1 MAGKRVALRD
11 HTAEASL
18 FARRTLVS
26 FIFVIMVLGLLLGNL
41 YYLQVDSY
49 QTYQTRSNENRI
61 KLVPLAPNRGLIY
74 DRNGL
79 LLAENKP
86 VFSLDMVPEKIAN
99 IEQTIQDLTPLLGL
113 TEDNTKD
120 FYRQLKRQRRF
131 KQVTILSNIS
141 EQQVAAFSVNQHKFP
156 GVSVNA
162 RLKRY
167 YPFGDALT
175 HALGYVARINT
186 KDLNRIEKEGKKATY
201 AATHDI
207 GKQGIERSYEDV
219 LHGTPG
225 FKEVEVNNRGKIVKN
240 LKIQPPIPG
249 SDIYLNIDIRLQLEA
264 QRQLAG
270 RRGTIILLAPQSG
283 EILAMV
289 SSPSYDPN
297 LFVHGISSKDY
308 NRLLQSKDRPL
319 INRATQGR
327 YPPASTVKP
336 QLAIMGLEDGAITPS
351 TIINDRGWFQIP
363 NTKRRFRDW
372 KRWGHGKINV
382 YKALEQS
389 SDTFFYNLAYNVG
402 IDKIHSYMSEFGFG
416 QYTGI
421 DIKEETNAVL
431 PSRGWKRARYNQ
443 PWYQGDT
450 ISVGIGQ
457 GYWTATAIQLAKA
470 TGIVASKGLR
480 PIPQL
485 VKKIKYNDNKEFEP
499 VTELP
504 PLKLKDPTHW
514 QVAKDGM
521 YGVVNKLNGT
531 AHRAFAKTSYSV
543 AGKSGTAQ
551 LYQLGDEK
559 YDAKKIRE
567 RLRDNAMFV
576 AYAPFEKP
584 EISATI
590 ILENA
595 GGGSSQAAP
604 VARNL
609 FDTFFKNKKDK

>member
-1 MAGKRVALRD
+1 MARKRITLRD
-11 HTAEASL
+11 HSAESSL
-18 FARRTLVS
+18 FARRALVS
-26 FIFVIMVLGLLLGNL
+26 FIFIILVLGLLLSNL

-49 QTYQTRSNENRI
+49 QAYKTRSNENRV
-61 KLVPLAPNRGLIY
+61 KLVPIAPNRGLIY
-74 DRNGL
+74 DRNGI

-86 VFSLDMVPEKIAN
+86 VYSLDVVPEKVKD
-99 IEQTIQDLTPLLGL
+99 IEQTIRQLTPLLNL
-113 TEDNTKD
+113 TEDNIEN
-120 FYRQLKRQRRF
+120 FNSRLFGQRRF
-131 KQVTILSNIS
+131 KKVSVLTNLAES
-141 EQQVAAFSVNQHKFP
+141 QVARFSAHQHKYP
-156 GVSVNA
+156 GVSVSA

-175 HALGYVARINT
+175 HTLGYVARLNAR
-186 KDLNRIEKEGKKATY
+186 DLQRLEKNDQRAIY

-207 GKQGIERSYEDV
+207 GKQGIERYYEET
-219 LHGTPG
+219 LHGKPG
-225 FKEVEVNNRGKIVKN
+225 FKEVEVNNRGKIVRT
-240 LKIQPPIPG
+240 LKITPPVPG
-249 SDIYLNIDIRLQLEA
+249 NDLYLNIDIRLQIEA
-264 QRQLAG
+264 QKELAG
-270 RRGTIILLAPQSG
+270 RRGAIILLAPESG
-283 EILAMV
+283 EVLAMV

-336 QLAIMGLEDGAITPS
+336 QLAILGLEDGAITPS

-363 NTKRRFRDW
+363 NTKRKFRDW

-382 YKALEQS
+382 YKAIEQS

-402 IDKIHSYMSEFGFG
+402 IDKINSFMTEFGFG
-416 QYTGI
+416 EYTGI
-421 DIKEETNAVL
+421 DVREETNAIL

-457 GYWTATAIQLAKA
+457 GYWSATPIQLAKA
-470 TGIVASKGLR
+470 TGIVATKGLR
-480 PIPQL
+480 PIPQI
-485 VKKIKYNDNKEFEP
+485 VHDIKYADDSIFQP

-504 PLKLKDPTHW
+504 PLQLKDPSHW

-521 YGVVNKLNGT
+521 HGVVTKINGT
-531 AHRAFAKTSYSV
+531 ARKAFANASYSA

-551 LYQLGDEK
+551 LFQLGEEK
-559 YDAKKIRE
+559 YDASKIRE

-576 AYAPFEKP
+576 AYAPFEEP
-584 EISATI
+584 QISATI

-604 VARNL
+604 SARRL
-609 FDTFFKNKKDK
+609 FDTYFENKRKN

>member
-1 MAGKRVALRD
+1 MARKRITLRD
-11 HTAEASL
+11 HSAESSL
-18 FARRTLVS
+18 FARRALVS
-26 FIFVIMVLGLLLGNL
+26 FIFIILVLGLLLSNL

-49 QTYQTRSNENRI
+49 QAYKTRSNENRV
-61 KLVPLAPNRGLIY
+61 KLVPIAPNRGLIY
-74 DRNGL
+74 DRNGI

-86 VFSLDMVPEKIAN
+86 VYSLDVVPEKVKD
-99 IEQTIQDLTPLLGL
+99 IEQTIRQLTPLLNL
-113 TEDNTKD
+113 TEDNIEN
-120 FYRQLKRQRRF
+120 FNSRLRGQRRF
-131 KQVTILSNIS
+131 KKVSVLTNLAES
-141 EQQVAAFSVNQHKFP
+141 QVARFSAHQHKYP
-156 GVSVNA
+156 GVSVSA

-175 HALGYVARINT
+175 HTLGYVARLNT
-186 KDLNRIEKEGKKATY
+186 RDLQRLEKNDQRAIY

-207 GKQGIERSYEDV
+207 GKQGIERYYEET
-219 LHGTPG
+219 LHGKPG
-225 FKEVEVNNRGKIVKN
+225 FKEVEVNNRGKIVRT
-240 LKIQPPIPG
+240 LKITPPVPG
-249 SDIYLNIDIRLQLEA
+249 NDLYLNIDIRLQIEA
-264 QRQLAG
+264 QKELAG
-270 RRGTIILLAPQSG
+270 RRGAIILLAPESG
-283 EILAMV
+283 EVLAMV

-336 QLAIMGLEDGAITPS
+336 QLAILGLEDGAITPS

-363 NTKRRFRDW
+363 NTKRKFRDW

-382 YKALEQS
+382 YKAIEQS

-402 IDKIHSYMSEFGFG
+402 IDKINSFMTEFGFG
-416 QYTGI
+416 EYTGI
-421 DIKEETNAVL
+421 DVREETNAIL

-457 GYWTATAIQLAKA
+457 GYWSATPIQLAKA
-470 TGIVASKGLR
+470 TGIVATKGLR
-480 PIPQL
+480 PIPQI
-485 VKKIKYNDNKEFEP
+485 VHDIKYADDSVFQP

-504 PLKLKDPTHW
+504 PLQLKDPSHW

-521 YGVVNKLNGT
+521 HGVVTKINGT
-531 AHRAFAKTSYSV
+531 ARKAFANASYSA

-551 LYQLGDEK
+551 LFQLGEEK
-559 YDAKKIRE
+559 YDASKIRE

-576 AYAPFEKP
+576 AYAPFEEP
-584 EISATI
+584 QISATI

-604 VARNL
+604 SARRL
-609 FDTFFKNKKDK
+609 FDTYFENKRKN

>member
-1 MAGKRVALRD
+1 MARKRIALRD
-11 HTAEASL
+11 HSAEIAL
-18 FARRTLVS
+18 FSNRIVVS
-26 FIFVIMVLGLLLGNL
+26 FIFVLCVLGLLLSNL

-49 QTYQTRSNENRI
+49 QDYKTRSNENRV
-61 KLVPLAPNRGLIY
+61 KLVPIAPNRGLIY
-74 DRNGL
+74 DRNGI

-86 VFSLDMVPEKIAN
+86 VYSLDMIPEKITD
-99 IEQTIQDLTPLLGL
+99 IDETIAKLTTLLNL
-113 TEDNTKD
+113 TEDNIDD
-120 FYRQLKRQRRF
+120 FHTRLKRQRRF
-131 KQVTILSNIS
+131 KQVSILTNLS
-141 EQQVAAFSVNQHKFP
+141 ESQVALFSVQQHKYP

-175 HALGYVARINT
+175 HALGYVARINSN
-186 KDLNRIEKEGKKATY
+186 DLNRLEKNGLRTAY

-207 GKQGIERSYEDV
+207 GKQGIERYYENT
-219 LHGTPG
+219 LHGEPG
-225 FKEVEVNNRGKIVKN
+225 FKEVEVNNRGKIVRT
-240 LKIQPPIPG
+240 LKITPPVPG
-249 SDIYLNIDIRLQLEA
+249 NDLYLNIDIRLQLKA
-264 QRQLAG
+264 QKELAG
-270 RRGTIILLAPQSG
+270 RRGAIILLAPKTG
-283 EILAMV
+283 EVLAMI

-336 QLAIMGLEDGAITPS
+336 QLAILGLEDGAITPN

-382 YKALEQS
+382 YTAIEQS

-402 IDKIHSYMSEFGFG
+402 IDKINGFMSEFGFG
-416 QYTGI
+416 DYTGI
-421 DIKEETNAVL
+421 DVKEETNAIL
-431 PSRGWKRARYNQ
+431 PSREWKRARYNE

-457 GYWTATAIQLAKA
+457 GYWSATPIQLAKA
-470 TGIVASKGLR
+470 TGIVASRGLR
-480 PIPQL
+480 PVPQL
-485 VKKIKYNDNKEFEP
+485 VKDIKYTNGDKFTP
-499 VTELP
+499 VVELP
-504 PLKLKDPTHW
+504 PLKLKDPANW

-521 YGVVNKLNGT
+521 HGVVTKNNGT
-531 AHRAFAKTSYSV
+531 ARRAFAKAKYTA

-551 LYQLGDEK
+551 LYQLGEEK
-559 YDAKKIRE
+559 YDASKIRE

-576 AYAPFEKP
+576 AYAPFNEP

-604 VARNL
+604 SARRL
-609 FDTFFKNKKDK
+609 FDVYFENKEGN

>member
-18 FARRTLVS
+18 FARRALVS
-26 FIFVIMVLGLLLGNL
+26 FIFVILVLSLLLSNL

-49 QTYQTRSNENRI
+49 QAYQTRSNENRI

-86 VFSLDMVPEKIAN
+86 VYSLDMVPEKIPN
-99 IEQTIQDLTPLLGL
+99 IEQTVQDLTPLLGL
-113 TEDNTKD
+113 SEDNIKD

-131 KQVTILSNIS
+131 KQVTILSNLS
-141 EQQVAAFSVNQHKFP
+141 EQQVASFSVNQYKFP

-167 YPFGDALT
+167 YPYGDALT
-175 HALGYVARINT
+175 HALGYVARINA
-186 KDLNRIEKEGKKATY
+186 KDLNRIEKEGKKAIY

-207 GKQGIERSYEDV
+207 GKQGIERYYEDV

-225 FKEVEVNNRGKIVKN
+225 FKEVEVNNRGKIVKT
-240 LKIQPPIPG
+240 LKIQPPVPG
-249 SDIYLNIDIRLQLEA
+249 NDIYLNIDIRLQLEA

-270 RRGTIILLAPQSG
+270 RRGAIILLAPKSG

-308 NRLLQSKDRPL
+308 NQLLQSKDRPL

-336 QLAIMGLEDGAITPS
+336 QLAIMGLEDGAITPK
-351 TIINDRGWFQIP
+351 TIINDKGWFQIP

-382 YKALEQS
+382 YKAIEQS

-402 IDKIHSYMSEFGFG
+402 IDKIHSYMTEFGFG

-421 DIKEETNAVL
+421 DIKEETDAVL

-457 GYWTATAIQLAKA
+457 GYWTTTPIQLAKA

-480 PIPQL
+480 PVPQL
-485 VKKIKYNDNKEFEP
+485 VKEIKYTDNKTFTP
-499 VTELP
+499 VTEQP
-504 PLKLKDPTHW
+504 PLVLKEASHW

-531 AHRAFAKTSYSV
+531 AHRAFENTSYTV

-551 LYQLGDEK
+551 LYQLGEEK

-576 AYAPFEKP
+576 AYAPFETP

-609 FDTFFKNKKDK
+609 FDTFFKSKKE

>member
-1 MAGKRVALRD
+1 MARKRITLRD
-11 HTAEASL
+11 HSAESSL

-26 FIFVIMVLGLLLGNL
+26 FIFIILVIGLLLSNL
-41 YYLQVDSY
+41 YSLQVDSY
-49 QTYQTRSNENRI
+49 QAYKTRSNENRI
-61 KLVPLAPNRGLIY
+61 KLVPIAPNRGLIY
-74 DRNGL
+74 DRNGI

-86 VFSLDMVPEKIAN
+86 VYSLDMVPEKIKD
-99 IEQTIQDLTPLLGL
+99 IEETIHQLAPLLNL
-113 TEDNTKD
+113 TEDNVEN
-120 FYRQLKRQRRF
+120 FHSRLLGQRRF
-131 KQVTILSNIS
+131 KQVSVLSNLS
-141 EQQVAAFSVNQHKFP
+141 ESQVAKFAAHQHKYP
-156 GVSVNA
+156 GVSVSA
-162 RLKRY
+162 RLKRH

-175 HALGYVARINT
+175 HALGYVARLNIR
-186 KDLNRIEKEGKKATY
+186 DLKRLEKNGRRAIY
-201 AATHDI
+201 AATYDI
-207 GKQGIERSYEDV
+207 GKQGIERYYEEA
-219 LHGTPG
+219 LHGKPG
-225 FKEVEVNNRGKIVKN
+225 FKEVEVNNRGKIIRT
-240 LKIQPPIPG
+240 LKITPPVPG
-249 SDIYLNIDIRLQLEA
+249 NDLYLNIDIRLQLKA
-264 QRQLAG
+264 QKELAG
-270 RRGTIILLAPQSG
+270 RRGAIILLAPETG
-283 EILAMV
+283 EVLTMV

-336 QLAIMGLEDGAITPS
+336 QLAILGLEDGAITPS

-363 NTKRRFRDW
+363 NTKRKFRDW

-382 YKALEQS
+382 YKAITQS

-402 IDKIHSYMSEFGFG
+402 IDKIHNFMTEFGFG
-416 QYTGI
+416 EYTGI
-421 DIKEETNAVL
+421 DVKEETKALL

-457 GYWTATAIQLAKA
+457 GYWSATPIQLAKA
-470 TGIVASKGLR
+470 TGIIATKGLR
-480 PIPQL
+480 PIPQI
-485 VKKIKYNDNKEFEP
+485 VHDIKYTDGSTFQP

-504 PLKLKDPTHW
+504 PLQLKDPSHW

-521 YGVVNKLNGT
+521 HGVVTKSNGT
-531 AHRAFAKTSYSV
+531 ARKAFANASYSA

-551 LYQLGDEK
+551 LYQLGEEK
-559 YDAKKIRE
+559 YDASKIRE

-576 AYAPFEKP
+576 AYAPFDRP
-584 EISATI
+584 QISATI

-604 VARNL
+604 SARRL
-609 FDTFFKNKKDK
+609 FDTYFANKRKK

>member
-1 MAGKRVALRD
+1 MARKRITLRD
-11 HTAEASL
+11 HSAESSL
-18 FARRTLVS
+18 FARRALVS
-26 FIFVIMVLGLLLGNL
+26 FIFIILVLGLLLSNL

-49 QTYQTRSNENRI
+49 QAYKTRSNENRV
-61 KLVPLAPNRGLIY
+61 KLVPIAPNRGLIY
-74 DRNGL
+74 DRNGIL
-79 LLAENKP
+79 SAENKP
-86 VFSLDMVPEKIAN
+86 VYSLDVVPEKVKD
-99 IEQTIQDLTPLLGL
+99 IEQTIRQLTPLLNL
-113 TEDNTKD
+113 TEDNIEN
-120 FYRQLKRQRRF
+120 FNSRLRGQRRF
-131 KQVTILSNIS
+131 KKVSVLTNLSES
-141 EQQVAAFSVNQHKFP
+141 QVARFSAHQHKYP
-156 GVSVNA
+156 GVSVSA

-175 HALGYVARINT
+175 HTLGYVARLNAR
-186 KDLNRIEKEGKKATY
+186 DLQRLEKNDQRAIY

-207 GKQGIERSYEDV
+207 GKQGIERYYEKT
-219 LHGTPG
+219 LHGKPG
-225 FKEVEVNNRGKIVKN
+225 FKEVEVNNRGKIVRT
-240 LKIQPPIPG
+240 LKITPPVPG
-249 SDIYLNIDIRLQLEA
+249 NDLYLNIDIRLQIEA
-264 QRQLAG
+264 QKELAG
-270 RRGTIILLAPQSG
+270 RRGAIILLAPESG
-283 EILAMV
+283 EVLAMV

-336 QLAIMGLEDGAITPS
+336 QLAILGLEDGAITPS

-363 NTKRRFRDW
+363 NTKRKFRDW

-382 YKALEQS
+382 YKAIEQS

-402 IDKIHSYMSEFGFG
+402 IDKINSFMTEFGFG
-416 QYTGI
+416 EYTGI
-421 DIKEETNAVL
+421 DVREETNAIL

-457 GYWTATAIQLAKA
+457 GYWSATPIQLAKA
-470 TGIVASKGLR
+470 TGIVATKGLR
-480 PIPQL
+480 PIPQI
-485 VKKIKYNDNKEFEP
+485 VHDIKYADDSVFQP

-504 PLKLKDPTHW
+504 PLQLKDPSHW

-521 YGVVNKLNGT
+521 HGVVTKINGT
-531 AHRAFAKTSYSV
+531 ARKAFANASYSA

-551 LYQLGDEK
+551 LFQLGEEK
-559 YDAKKIRE
+559 YDASKIRE

-584 EISATI
+584 QISATI

-604 VARNL
+604 SARRL
-609 FDTFFKNKKDK
+609 FDTYFTNKRKK

>member
-1 MAGKRVALRD
+1 MARKRITLRD
-11 HTAEASL
+11 HSAESSL
-18 FARRTLVS
+18 FARRALVS
-26 FIFVIMVLGLLLGNL
+26 FIFIILVLGLLLSNL

-49 QTYQTRSNENRI
+49 QAYKTRSNENRV
-61 KLVPLAPNRGLIY
+61 KLVPIAPNRGLIY
-74 DRNGL
+74 DRNGI

-86 VFSLDMVPEKIAN
+86 VYSLDVVPEKVKD
-99 IEQTIQDLTPLLGL
+99 IEQTIRQLTPLLNL
-113 TEDNTKD
+113 TEDNIEN
-120 FYRQLKRQRRF
+120 FNSRLFGQRRF
-131 KQVTILSNIS
+131 KKVSVLTNLAES
-141 EQQVAAFSVNQHKFP
+141 QVARFSAHQHKYP
-156 GVSVNA
+156 GVSVSA

-175 HALGYVARINT
+175 HTLGYVARLNAR
-186 KDLNRIEKEGKKATY
+186 DLQRLEKNDQRAIY

-207 GKQGIERSYEDV
+207 GKQGIERYYEET
-219 LHGTPG
+219 LHGKPG
-225 FKEVEVNNRGKIVKN
+225 FKEVEVNNRGKIVRT
-240 LKIQPPIPG
+240 LKITPPVPG
-249 SDIYLNIDIRLQLEA
+249 NDLYLNIDIRLQIEA
-264 QRQLAG
+264 QKELAG
-270 RRGTIILLAPQSG
+270 RRGAIILLAPESG
-283 EILAMV
+283 EVLAMV

-336 QLAIMGLEDGAITPS
+336 QLAILGLEDGAITPS

-363 NTKRRFRDW
+363 NTKRKFRDW

-382 YKALEQS
+382 YKAIEQS

-402 IDKIHSYMSEFGFG
+402 IDKINSFMTEFGFG
-416 QYTGI
+416 EYTGI
-421 DIKEETNAVL
+421 DVREETNAIL

-457 GYWTATAIQLAKA
+457 GYWSATPIQLAKA
-470 TGIVASKGLR
+470 TGIVATKGLR
-480 PIPQL
+480 PIPQI
-485 VKKIKYNDNKEFEP
+485 VHDIKYADDSVFQP

-504 PLKLKDPTHW
+504 PLQLKDPSHW

-521 YGVVNKLNGT
+521 HGVVTKINGT
-531 AHRAFAKTSYSV
+531 ARKAFANASYSA

-551 LYQLGDEK
+551 LFQLGEEK
-559 YDAKKIRE
+559 YDASKIRE

-576 AYAPFEKP
+576 AYAPFEEP
-584 EISATI
+584 QISATI

-604 VARNL
+604 SARRL
-609 FDTFFKNKKDK
+609 FDTYFENKRKN

>member
-1 MAGKRVALRD
+1 MARKRITLRD
-11 HTAEASL
+11 HSAESSL

-26 FIFVIMVLGLLLGNL
+26 FIFIILVLGLLLSNL

-49 QTYQTRSNENRI
+49 QAYKTRSNENRV
-61 KLVPLAPNRGLIY
+61 KLVPIAPNRGLIY
-74 DRNGL
+74 DRNGI

-86 VFSLDMVPEKIAN
+86 VYSLDMVPEKIKN
-99 IEQTIQDLTPLLGL
+99 IEETIRQLTPLLNL
-113 TEDNTKD
+113 TEDNVEN
-120 FYRQLKRQRRF
+120 FHSRLLGQRRF
-131 KQVTILSNIS
+131 KQVSVLSNLS
-141 EQQVAAFSVNQHKFP
+141 ESQVAKFAAHQHKYP
-156 GVSVNA
+156 GVSVSA
-162 RLKRY
+162 RLKRH

-175 HALGYVARINT
+175 HALGYVARLNIR
-186 KDLNRIEKEGKKATY
+186 DLQRLEKNGRRAIY
-201 AATHDI
+201 AATYDI
-207 GKQGIERSYEDV
+207 GKQGIERYYEET
-219 LHGTPG
+219 LHGKPG
-225 FKEVEVNNRGKIVKN
+225 FKEVEVNNRGKIVRT
-240 LKIQPPIPG
+240 LKITQPVPG
-249 SDIYLNIDIRLQLEA
+249 NDLYLNIDIRLQLKA
-264 QRQLAG
+264 QKELAG
-270 RRGTIILLAPQSG
+270 RRGAIVLLAPETG

-336 QLAIMGLEDGAITPS
+336 QLAILGLEDGAITPS

-363 NTKRRFRDW
+363 NTKRKFRDW

-382 YKALEQS
+382 YKAITQS

-402 IDKIHSYMSEFGFG
+402 IDKIHSFMTEFGFG
-416 QYTGI
+416 EYTGI
-421 DIKEETNAVL
+421 DVREETKALL

-457 GYWTATAIQLAKA
+457 GYWSATPIQLAKA
-470 TGIVASKGLR
+470 TGIVATKGLR
-480 PIPQL
+480 PIPQI
-485 VKKIKYNDNKEFEP
+485 VHDIKYADGGTFQP

-504 PLKLKDPTHW
+504 PLKLKDPSHW

-521 YGVVNKLNGT
+521 HGVVTKSNGT
-531 AHRAFAKTSYSV
+531 ARKAFANASYSA

-551 LYQLGDEK
+551 LYQLGEEK
-559 YDAKKIRE
+559 YDASKIRE

-576 AYAPFEKP
+576 AYAPSDRP
-584 EISATI
+584 QITATI

-604 VARNL
+604 SARRL
-609 FDTFFKNKKDK
+609 FDTYFSNKRKK

>member
-1 MAGKRVALRD
+1 VARKRITLRD
-11 HTAEASL
+11 HSAETAL
-18 FARRTLVS
+18 FSSRIMVS
-26 FIFVIMVLGLLLGNL
+26 FIFVLCVIGLLLSNL

-49 QTYQTRSNENRI
+49 QAYQTRSNENRV
-61 KLVPLAPNRGLIY
+61 KLVPIAPNRGLIY
-74 DRNGL
+74 DRNGI

-86 VFSLDMVPEKIAN
+86 VYSLDMVPEKITDIDA
-99 IEQTIQDLTPLLGL
+99 TIAKLTTLLNL
-113 TEDNTKD
+113 TEDNIDD
-120 FYRQLKRQRRF
+120 FHTSLKRQRRF
-131 KQVTILSNIS
+131 KQVPILTNLS
-141 EQQVAAFSVNQHKFP
+141 ESQVALFSVQRHNYP
-156 GVSVNA
+156 GISVTA

-175 HALGYVARINT
+175 HALGYVARINSN
-186 KDLNRIEKEGKKATY
+186 DLKRLEKSGSRAIY

-207 GKQGIERSYEDV
+207 GKQGIERYYEKN
-219 LHGTPG
+219 LHGEPG
-225 FKEVEVNNRGKIVKN
+225 FKEVEVNNRGKIVRT
-240 LKIQPPIPG
+240 LKITQPVPG
-249 SDIYLNIDIRLQLEA
+249 NDLYLNIDIRLQLKA
-264 QRQLAG
+264 QQELAG
-270 RRGTIILLAPQSG
+270 RRGAIILLAPKTG
-283 EILAMV
+283 EILAMM

-297 LFVHGISSKDY
+297 LFVHGISSKNY

-336 QLAIMGLEDGAITPS
+336 QLAILGLEDGAITPS

-382 YKALEQS
+382 YTAIEQS

-402 IDKIHSYMSEFGFG
+402 IDKINGFMSEFGFG
-416 QYTGI
+416 DYTGI
-421 DIKEETNAVL
+421 DVREETNAIL
-431 PSRGWKRARYNQ
+431 PSREWKRARYNE

-457 GYWTATAIQLAKA
+457 GYWSSTPIQLAKA

-480 PIPQL
+480 PVPQL
-485 VKKIKYNDNKEFEP
+485 IRDIKYTNGDIFEP
-499 VTELP
+499 VVELP
-504 PLKLKDPTHW
+504 PLKLKDPSHW

-521 YGVVNKLNGT
+521 HGVVTKSNGT
-531 AHRAFAKTSYSV
+531 ARRAFANAKYSA

-551 LYQLGDEK
+551 LYQLGEEK
-559 YDAKKIRE
+559 YDASKIRE

-576 AYAPFEKP
+576 AYAPFEEP

-604 VARNL
+604 SARRL
-609 FDTFFKNKKDK
+609 FDVYFDNKKEN

>member
-1 MAGKRVALRD
+1 MARKRIALRD
-11 HTAEASL
+11 HSAETAL
-18 FARRTLVS
+18 FSSRIVVS
-26 FIFVIMVLGLLLGNL
+26 FIFVLCVLGLLLSNL

-49 QTYQTRSNENRI
+49 QAYKTRSNENRV
-61 KLVPLAPNRGLIY
+61 KLVPLPPNRGLIY
-74 DRNGL
+74 DRNGI

-86 VFSLDMVPEKIAN
+86 VYSLDMVPDKITDIDA
-99 IEQTIQDLTPLLGL
+99 TIVALTTLLNL
-113 TEDNTKD
+113 TEDNIED
-120 FYRQLKRQRRF
+120 FHTRLKRQRRF
-131 KQVTILSNIS
+131 KLVSILTNLS
-141 EQQVAAFSVNQHKFP
+141 ESQVALFSVQQHKYP
-156 GVSVNA
+156 GISVTA

-175 HALGYVARINT
+175 HALGYVARINSN
-186 KDLNRIEKEGKKATY
+186 DLIRLEKQGSRAMY

-207 GKQGIERSYEDV
+207 GKQGIERYYEDT
-219 LHGTPG
+219 LHGEPG
-225 FKEVEVNNRGKIVKN
+225 FKEVEVNNRGKIVRT
-240 LKIQPPIPG
+240 LKITPPVPG
-249 SDIYLNIDIRLQLEA
+249 NDLYLNIDIRLQLKA
-264 QRQLAG
+264 QKELAG
-270 RRGTIILLAPQSG
+270 RRGAIVLLAPKTG
-283 EILAMV
+283 EVLAMI

-297 LFVHGISSKDY
+297 LFVHGISSKNY

-336 QLAIMGLEDGAITPS
+336 QLAILGLEDGAITPS

-382 YKALEQS
+382 YTAIEQS

-402 IDKIHSYMSEFGFG
+402 IDKISGFMTEFGFG
-416 QYTGI
+416 DYTGI
-421 DIKEETNAVL
+421 DVKEETKAIL
-431 PSRGWKRARYNQ
+431 PSRDWKRARYNE

-457 GYWTATAIQLAKA
+457 GYWSATPIQLAKA
-470 TGIVASKGLR
+470 TGIVASRGLR
-480 PIPQL
+480 PVPQL
-485 VKKIKYNDNKEFEP
+485 VRDIKYTNGDVYKP
-499 VTELP
+499 VVELP
-504 PLKLKDPTHW
+504 PLKLKDPSHW

-521 YGVVNKLNGT
+521 HGVVTKSNGT
-531 AHRAFAKTSYSV
+531 ARRAFANTSYSA

-551 LYQLGDEK
+551 LYQLGEEK
-559 YDAKKIRE
+559 YDANKIRE

-576 AYAPFEKP
+576 AYAPFEEP

-604 VARNL
+604 SARRL
-609 FDTFFKNKKDK
+609 FDVYFDNKEEN

>member
-1 MAGKRVALRD
+1 VARKRITLRD
-11 HTAEASL
+11 HSAETAL
-18 FARRTLVS
+18 FSRRIMVS
-26 FIFVIMVLGLLLGNL
+26 FIFVLCILGLLLSNL

-49 QTYQTRSNENRI
+49 QAYKTRSNENRV
-61 KLVPLAPNRGLIY
+61 KLVPIAPNRGLIY
-74 DRNGL
+74 DRNGV

-86 VFSLDMVPEKIAN
+86 VFSLDMVPEKITDIDDTVAKL
-99 IEQTIQDLTPLLGL
+99 TILLNL
-113 TEDNTKD
+113 TEDNIDD
-120 FYRQLKRQRRF
+120 FHTRLKRQRRF
-131 KQVTILSNIS
+131 KQVSILTNLS
-141 EQQVAAFSVNQHKFP
+141 ESQVALFSVQRHNYP
-156 GVSVNA
+156 GISVTA

-175 HALGYVARINT
+175 HALGYVARINSQ
-186 KDLNRIEKEGKKATY
+186 DLNRLEKNGLRATY

-207 GKQGIERSYEDV
+207 GKQGIERYYEKT
-219 LHGTPG
+219 LHGEPG
-225 FKEVEVNNRGKIVKN
+225 FKEVEVNNRGKIVRT
-240 LKIQPPIPG
+240 LKITQPVPG
-249 SDIYLNIDIRLQLEA
+249 NDLYLNIDIRLQLKA
-264 QRQLAG
+264 QKELAG
-270 RRGTIILLAPQSG
+270 RRGAIVLLAPKTG
-283 EILAMV
+283 EVLAMV

-297 LFVHGISSKDY
+297 LFVHGISSKNY

-336 QLAIMGLEDGAITPS
+336 QLAILGLEVGAITPS

-382 YKALEQS
+382 YTAIEQS

-402 IDKIHSYMSEFGFG
+402 IDNISNFMTKFGFG
-416 QYTGI
+416 EYTGI
-421 DIKEETNAVL
+421 DVREETNAIL
-431 PSRGWKRARYNQ
+431 PSREWKRARYNQ

-457 GYWTATAIQLAKA
+457 GYWSATPIQLAKA
-470 TGIVASKGLR
+470 TGIVASRGLR
-480 PIPQL
+480 PVPQL
-485 VKKIKYNDNKEFEP
+485 IKDIKYTNGDVYKP
-499 VTELP
+499 VVELP
-504 PLKLKDPTHW
+504 PLKLKDPANW

-521 YGVVNKLNGT
+521 HGVVTKSNGT
-531 AHRAFAKTSYSV
+531 ARRAFANAAYSA

-551 LYQLGDEK
+551 LYQLGEEK
-559 YDAKKIRE
+559 YDASKIRE

-576 AYAPFEKP
+576 AYAPFEEP

-604 VARNL
+604 SARRL
-609 FDTFFKNKKDK
+609 FDVYFNNKKEN

>member
-1 MAGKRVALRD
+1 VARKRITLRD
-11 HTAEASL
+11 HSAESSL

-26 FIFVIMVLGLLLGNL
+26 FIFIILVIGLLLSNL
-41 YYLQVDSY
+41 YSLQVDSY
-49 QTYQTRSNENRI
+49 QAYKTRSNENRI
-61 KLVPLAPNRGLIY
+61 KLVPIAPNRGLIY
-74 DRNGL
+74 DRNGI

-86 VFSLDMVPEKIAN
+86 VYSLDMVPEKIKD
-99 IEQTIQDLTPLLGL
+99 IEETIHQLAPLLNL
-113 TEDNTKD
+113 TEDNVEN
-120 FYRQLKRQRRF
+120 FHSRLLGQRRF
-131 KQVTILSNIS
+131 KQVSVLSNLS
-141 EQQVAAFSVNQHKFP
+141 ESQVAKFAAHQHKYP
-156 GVSVNA
+156 GVSVSA
-162 RLKRY
+162 RLKRH

-175 HALGYVARINT
+175 HALGYVARLNIR
-186 KDLNRIEKEGKKATY
+186 DLKRLEKNGRRAIY
-201 AATHDI
+201 AATYDI
-207 GKQGIERSYEDV
+207 GKQGIERYYEEA
-219 LHGTPG
+219 LHGKPG
-225 FKEVEVNNRGKIVKN
+225 FKEVEVNNRGKIIRT
-240 LKIQPPIPG
+240 LKITPPVPG
-249 SDIYLNIDIRLQLEA
+249 NDLYLNIDIRLQLKA
-264 QRQLAG
+264 QKELAG
-270 RRGTIILLAPQSG
+270 RRGAIILLAPETG
-283 EILAMV
+283 EVLTMV

-336 QLAIMGLEDGAITPS
+336 QLAILGLEDGAITPS

-363 NTKRRFRDW
+363 NTKRKFRDW

-382 YKALEQS
+382 YKAITQS

-402 IDKIHSYMSEFGFG
+402 IDKIHNFMTEFGFG
-416 QYTGI
+416 EYTGI
-421 DIKEETNAVL
+421 DVKEETKALL

-457 GYWTATAIQLAKA
+457 GYWSATPIQLAKA
-470 TGIVASKGLR
+470 TGIIATKGLR
-480 PIPQL
+480 PIPQI
-485 VKKIKYNDNKEFEP
+485 VHDIKYTDGSTFQP

-504 PLKLKDPTHW
+504 PLQLKDPSHW

-521 YGVVNKLNGT
+521 HGVVTKSNGT
-531 AHRAFAKTSYSV
+531 ARKAFANASYSA

-551 LYQLGDEK
+551 LYQLGEEK
-559 YDAKKIRE
+559 YDASKIRE

-576 AYAPFEKP
+576 AYAPFDRP
-584 EISATI
+584 QISATI

-604 VARNL
+604 SARRL
-609 FDTFFKNKKDK
+609 FDTYFANKRKK

>member
-1 MAGKRVALRD
+1 MARKRITLRD
-11 HTAEASL
+11 HSAETAL
-18 FARRTLVS
+18 FSSRIMVS
-26 FIFVIMVLGLLLGNL
+26 FIFVLCVIGLLLSNL

-49 QTYQTRSNENRI
+49 QAYKTRSNENRV
-61 KLVPLAPNRGLIY
+61 KLVPIAPNRGLIY
-74 DRNGL
+74 DRNGI

-86 VFSLDMVPEKIAN
+86 VYSLDMVPEKFTDIDATIAK
-99 IEQTIQDLTPLLGL
+99 LTTLLNL
-113 TEDNTKD
+113 TEDNIDD
-120 FYRQLKRQRRF
+120 FHLRLKRQRRF
-131 KQVTILSNIS
+131 KQVPILTNLS
-141 EQQVAAFSVNQHKFP
+141 ESQVALFSVQRHNYP
-156 GVSVNA
+156 GISVTA

-175 HALGYVARINT
+175 HALGYVARINSN
-186 KDLNRIEKEGKKATY
+186 DLKRLEKSGSRAVY

-207 GKQGIERSYEDV
+207 GKQGIERYYEKT
-219 LHGTPG
+219 LHGEPG
-225 FKEVEVNNRGKIVKN
+225 FKEVEVNNRGKIVRT
-240 LKIQPPIPG
+240 LKITQPVPG
-249 SDIYLNIDIRLQLEA
+249 NDLYLNIDIRLQLKA
-264 QRQLAG
+264 QQELAG
-270 RRGTIILLAPQSG
+270 RRGAIILLAPKTG
-283 EILAMV
+283 EILAMM

-297 LFVHGISSKDY
+297 LFVHGISSKNY

-336 QLAIMGLEDGAITPS
+336 QLAILGLEDGAITPS

-382 YKALEQS
+382 YTAIEQS

-402 IDKIHSYMSEFGFG
+402 IDKINGFMSEFGFG
-416 QYTGI
+416 DYTGI
-421 DIKEETNAVL
+421 DVREETNAIL
-431 PSRGWKRARYNQ
+431 PSREWKRARYNE

-457 GYWTATAIQLAKA
+457 GYWSATPIQLAKA

-480 PIPQL
+480 PVPQL
-485 VKKIKYNDNKEFEP
+485 IRDIQYTNGDIFEP
-499 VTELP
+499 VVELP
-504 PLKLKDPTHW
+504 PLKLKDPANW

-521 YGVVNKLNGT
+521 HGVVTSSNGT
-531 AHRAFAKTSYSV
+531 ARRAFAKASYSA

-551 LYQLGDEK
+551 LYQLGEEK
-559 YDAKKIRE
+559 YDASKIRE

-576 AYAPFEKP
+576 AYAPFEEP

-604 VARNL
+604 SARRL
-609 FDTFFKNKKDK
+609 FDVYFDNKKEN

>member
-1 MAGKRVALRD
+1 MARKRITLRD
-11 HTAEASL
+11 HSAETAL
-18 FARRTLVS
+18 FSSRIMVS
-26 FIFVIMVLGLLLGNL
+26 FIFVLCVIGLLLSNL

-49 QTYQTRSNENRI
+49 QAYQTRSNENRV
-61 KLVPLAPNRGLIY
+61 KLVPIAPNRGLIY
-74 DRNGL
+74 DRNGI

-86 VFSLDMVPEKIAN
+86 VYSLDMVPEKFTDIDATIAK
-99 IEQTIQDLTPLLGL
+99 LTTLLNL
-113 TEDNTKD
+113 TEDNIDD
-120 FYRQLKRQRRF
+120 FHLRLKRQRRF
-131 KQVTILSNIS
+131 KQVPILTNLS
-141 EQQVAAFSVNQHKFP
+141 ESQVALFSVQRHNYP
-156 GVSVNA
+156 GISVTA

-175 HALGYVARINT
+175 HALGYVARINSN
-186 KDLNRIEKEGKKATY
+186 DLKRLEKSGSRAVY

-207 GKQGIERSYEDV
+207 GKQGIERYYEKN
-219 LHGTPG
+219 LHGEPG
-225 FKEVEVNNRGKIVKN
+225 FKEVEVNNRGKIVRT
-240 LKIQPPIPG
+240 LKITQPVPG
-249 SDIYLNIDIRLQLEA
+249 NDLYLNIDIRLQLKA
-264 QRQLAG
+264 QQELAG
-270 RRGTIILLAPQSG
+270 RRGAIILLAPKTG
-283 EILAMV
+283 EVLAMI

-297 LFVHGISSKDY
+297 LFVHGISSKNY

-336 QLAIMGLEDGAITPS
+336 QLAILGLEDGAITPS

-382 YKALEQS
+382 YTAIEQS

-402 IDKIHSYMSEFGFG
+402 IDKINGFMSEFGFG
-416 QYTGI
+416 DYTGI
-421 DIKEETNAVL
+421 DVREETNAIL
-431 PSRGWKRARYNQ
+431 PSREWKRARYNE

-457 GYWTATAIQLAKA
+457 GYWSSTPIQLAKA

-480 PIPQL
+480 PVPQL
-485 VKKIKYNDNKEFEP
+485 IRDIKYTNGDVFKP
-499 VTELP
+499 VVELP
-504 PLKLKDPTHW
+504 PLKLKDPSHW

-521 YGVVNKLNGT
+521 HGVVTKSNGT
-531 AHRAFAKTSYSV
+531 ARRAFANAKYSA

-551 LYQLGDEK
+551 LYQLGEEK
-559 YDAKKIRE
+559 YDASKIRE

-576 AYAPFEKP
+576 AYAPFDEP

-604 VARNL
+604 SARRL
-609 FDTFFKNKKDK
+609 FDVYFDNKKEN

>member
-1 MAGKRVALRD
+1 VARKRITLRD
-11 HTAEASL
+11 HSAETAL
-18 FARRTLVS
+18 FSSRIMVS
-26 FIFVIMVLGLLLGNL
+26 FIFVLCVIGLLLSNL

-49 QTYQTRSNENRI
+49 QAYQTRSNENRV
-61 KLVPLAPNRGLIY
+61 KLVPIAPNRGLIY
-74 DRNGL
+74 DRNGI

-86 VFSLDMVPEKIAN
+86 VYSLDMVPEKITDIDA
-99 IEQTIQDLTPLLGL
+99 TIAKLTTLLNL
-113 TEDNTKD
+113 TEDNIDD
-120 FYRQLKRQRRF
+120 FHTSLKRQRRF
-131 KQVTILSNIS
+131 KQVPILTNLS
-141 EQQVAAFSVNQHKFP
+141 ESQVALFSVQRHNYP
-156 GVSVNA
+156 GISVTA

-175 HALGYVARINT
+175 HALGYVARINSN
-186 KDLNRIEKEGKKATY
+186 DLKRLEKSGSRAIY

-207 GKQGIERSYEDV
+207 GKQGIERYYEKN
-219 LHGTPG
+219 LHGEPG
-225 FKEVEVNNRGKIVKN
+225 FKEVEVNNRGKIVRT
-240 LKIQPPIPG
+240 LKITQPVPG
-249 SDIYLNIDIRLQLEA
+249 NDLYLNIDIRLQLKA
-264 QRQLAG
+264 QQELAG
-270 RRGTIILLAPQSG
+270 RRGAIILLAPKTG
-283 EILAMV
+283 EILAMM

-297 LFVHGISSKDY
+297 LFVHGISSKNY

-336 QLAIMGLEDGAITPS
+336 QLAILGLEDGAITPS

-382 YKALEQS
+382 YTAIEQS

-402 IDKIHSYMSEFGFG
+402 IDKINGFMSEFGFG
-416 QYTGI
+416 DYTGI
-421 DIKEETNAVL
+421 DVREETNAIL
-431 PSRGWKRARYNQ
+431 PSREWKRARYNE

-457 GYWTATAIQLAKA
+457 GYWSSTPIQLAKA

-480 PIPQL
+480 PVPQL
-485 VKKIKYNDNKEFEP
+485 IRDIKYTNGDVFKP
-499 VTELP
+499 VVELP
-504 PLKLKDPTHW
+504 PLKLKDPSHW

-521 YGVVNKLNGT
+521 HGVVTKSNGT
-531 AHRAFAKTSYSV
+531 ARRAFANAKYSA

-551 LYQLGDEK
+551 LYQLGEEK
-559 YDAKKIRE
+559 YDASKIRE

-576 AYAPFEKP
+576 AYAPFEEP

-604 VARNL
+604 SARRL
-609 FDTFFKNKKDK
+609 FDVYFDNKKEN

>member
-1 MAGKRVALRD
+1 MARKRIALRD
-11 HTAEASL
+11 HSAETAL
-18 FARRTLVS
+18 FSSRIVVS
-26 FIFVIMVLGLLLGNL
+26 FIFVLCVLGLLLSNL

-49 QTYQTRSNENRI
+49 QAYKTRSNENRV
-61 KLVPLAPNRGLIY
+61 KLVPLPPNRGLIY
-74 DRNGL
+74 DRNGI

-86 VFSLDMVPEKIAN
+86 VYSLDMVPNKITDIDA
-99 IEQTIQDLTPLLGL
+99 TIVSLTTLLNL
-113 TEDNTKD
+113 TEDNIED
-120 FYRQLKRQRRF
+120 FRTRLKRQRRF
-131 KQVTILSNIS
+131 KLVSILTNLS
-141 EQQVAAFSVNQHKFP
+141 ESQVALFSVQQHKYP
-156 GVSVNA
+156 GISVNA

-175 HALGYVARINT
+175 HALGYVARINSN
-186 KDLNRIEKEGKKATY
+186 DLKRLELNGSRAIY

-207 GKQGIERSYEDV
+207 GKQGIERYYEKM
-219 LHGTPG
+219 LHGEPG
-225 FKEVEVNNRGKIVKN
+225 FKEVEVNNRGKIVRT
-240 LKIQPPIPG
+240 LKITPPVPG
-249 SDIYLNIDIRLQLEA
+249 NDLYLNIDIRLQLKA
-264 QRQLAG
+264 QKELAG
-270 RRGTIILLAPQSG
+270 RRGAIVLLAPKTG
-283 EILAMV
+283 EILAMI

-297 LFVHGISSKDY
+297 LFVHGISSKNY

-336 QLAIMGLEDGAITPS
+336 QLAILGLEDGAITPS

-382 YKALEQS
+382 YTAIEQS

-402 IDKIHSYMSEFGFG
+402 IDKMHSFMTEFGFG
-416 QYTGI
+416 KYTGI
-421 DIKEETNAVL
+421 DVKEETNAIM
-431 PSRGWKRARYNQ
+431 PSRDWKRARYNE

-457 GYWTATAIQLAKA
+457 GYWSSTPIQLAKA
-470 TGIVASKGLR
+470 TAIVASRGLR
-480 PIPQL
+480 PVPQL
-485 VKKIKYNDNKEFEP
+485 IRDIKYTNGDVYEP
-499 VTELP
+499 VVELP
-504 PLKLKDPTHW
+504 PLKLKEPANW

-521 YGVVNKLNGT
+521 HGVVTKSNGT
-531 AHRAFAKTSYSV
+531 ARRAFANASYSA

-551 LYQLGDEK
+551 LYQLGEEK
-559 YDAKKIRE
+559 YDASKIRE

-576 AYAPFEKP
+576 AYAPFEEP

-604 VARNL
+604 SARRL
-609 FDTFFKNKKDK
+609 FDVYFDNKKEN